1 MTPEQREAIQTL
13 ANVTGTL
20 IECVG
25 ELAKLVALETENMEA
40 VEMVIAKL
48 EAFNLTEERT

>member
-13 ANVTGTL
+13 ANITGTL

-25 ELAKLVALETENMEA
+25 ELAKIIAQETENLEA
-40 VEMVIAKL
+40 VEMVTAKL
-48 EAFNLTEERT
+48 EAFNITEEFS